1 MSGRL
6 LVLGTAV
13 LPLMAAPCAETTPH
27 PRNLGVPEFVRVTD
41 PFAPPLGPSG
51 SRRATGAPPAESTL
65 PYSAVLGSAAASGL
79 VTAGR
84 MS

>member
-13 LPLMAAPCAETTPH
+13 LPLMAASCAETTPRTRH
-27 PRNLGVPEFVRVTD
+27 LGVPEFVRVTD

-51 SRRATGAPPAESTL
+51 SRPPTGAPPAESTL
-65 PYSAVLGSAAASGL
+65 LYSAVPDSAAASGL